1 MTGFRHDTLAQ
12 RILFGAGRAP
22 ELLAGEV
29 RERGARRVLLIG
41 SARVAHGAL
50 AAGLPVAARIETV
63 RQHVP
68 APDAEAARA
77 LARSSDAD
85 LLVSIGGGS
94 ATGLAKAI
102 ALETGLPIVAVPTTY
117 AGSEAT
123 AMWGITV
130 DNHKTTG
137 VDSRVLPV
145 TIVYDSDLFASLP
158 PALAV
163 SSGLNALA
171 HAIDA
176 LWAPG
181 AEPLAA
187 ANAEIGI
194 RMLGDSLPTLRRPAP
209 TAADR
214 DAVLVGAYLAAVAFN
229 ASGSGIHHKIC
240 HVLGGRFGLSH
251 SELHAA
257 VLPEVLRYNAPAAPD
272 ASATIARALGAADGV
287 AGLESLY
294 RALDSRRSLSD
305 LGLREQ
311 DLDEAA
317 ELSLAAIPES
327 NPRPPDLASIRELL
341 RRAWSG
347 TA

>member
-22 ELLAGEV
+22 ELLAIEI
-29 RERGARRVLLIG
+29 RERGAQRVMLIG
-41 SARVAHGAL
+41 SDRVAHGAL
-50 AAGLPVAARIETV
+50 VDGLPVAARIEKV

-68 APDAEAARA
+68 AADADAGRA
-77 LARSSDAD
+77 LARTTDAD
-85 LLVSIGGGS
+85 LLISVGGGS

-123 AMWGITV
+123 AMWGITAG
-130 DNHKTTG
+130 NHKTTG
-137 VDSRVLPV
+137 VDLRVLPAA
-145 TIVYDSDLFASLP
+145 IVYDSDLFASLP
-158 PALAV
+158 PPLAV

-187 ANAEIGI
+187 ANAEISI
-194 RMLGDSLPTLRRPAP
+194 RMLGDSLPMLTRPAP
-209 TAADR
+209 TASDR
-214 DAVLVGAYLAAVAFN
+214 DAMLVGAYLAAVAFN
-229 ASGSGIHHKIC
+229 ATGSGIHHKIC
-240 HVLGGRFGLSH
+240 HLLGGRFGLPH
-251 SELHAA
+251 AELHAA
-257 VLPEVLRYNAPAAPD
+257 VLPEVLRYNAPFAPETT
-272 ASATIARALGAADGV
+272 ATIARALGAADGV
-287 AGLESLY
+287 AGVESLY
-294 RALDSRRSLSD
+294 RALEAPRALKD
-305 LGLREQ
+305 LGLRED

-341 RRAWSG
+341 QRAWSG